1 MELPALEGVVVL
13 NINSWSAGCTMW
25 REGGGAG
32 LAASRCGRG
41 RGWAGLAASRVLRKV
56 CE

>member
-41 RGWAGLAASRVLRKV
+41 AGLGGAGCIQGVEEGV
-56 CE
+56 